1 MPAKRILRASN
12 AQPKE
17 FTFHARPPHW
27 TKTARLIV
35 SLRLSTNHLQ
45 LAFLTHASAGWAQC
59 EARRCGTGG
68 LTLASVSLLM
78 SCGVNRLQSYVVDMI
93 AIVDLVRCCNSQTL
107 LEKEVH
113 MTAANN
119 TSVRALS
126 ASNNCAGRM
135 VAKGGI

>member
-1 MPAKRILRASN
+1 M
-12 AQPKE
+12 
-17 FTFHARPPHW
+17 
-27 TKTARLIV
+27 
-35 SLRLSTNHLQ
+35 
-45 LAFLTHASAGWAQC
+45 
-59 EARRCGTGG
+59 
-68 LTLASVSLLM
+68 ASVSLLM

-93 AIVDLVRCCNSQTL
+93 ARVDLVRCCNSQTL